1 MELRKIADKLG
12 IGTYPEG
19 LESVQ
24 PVDICDEAQIAAL
37 QEEFDLFGEY
47 YEEVLSE
54 ARKVSKDPELRAWGE
69 AVAGYALQASITEF
83 KSTPFPLTEGSVGFL
98 PVLVQL
104 PMVPIAAKNYR
115 SRGFTEEMIKT
126 LFNSYKGCMGVVYS
140 KTGSRGLNRMYF
152 NWLMLYSKA
161 LIFNYK
167 GFQFNVKA
175 FSDQA
180 VILKNRKT
188 DELVPLL
195 RQGEIHKS
203 GMILGAA
210 GCEDK
215 DGSWAAEFLETG
227 DGFYGYPAI
236 NGKVSREK
244 VFYPKAQ
251 WVCALQPGQ
260 FVLSA
265 HLPKGMDISKA
276 SVDEA
281 FNTVKEIANQW
292 YPDFEITALHCGSW
306 LLDPALAD
314 ILGADSKITAYGA
327 RFARYPLMSAG
338 REVFNFV
345 FPPSVTD
352 LGALPENT
360 RLERGLKKLYLN
372 GGYIHAFAGI
382 IL

>member
-12 IGTYPEG
+12 IGAYPEA
-19 LESVQ
+19 LETVA
-24 PVDICDEAQIAAL
+24 PVDICDEARIVAL
-37 QEEFDLFGEY
+37 QEAFDLFGEY

-69 AVAGYALQASITEF
+69 AVAGYAFQASITEF
-83 KSTPFPLTEGSVGFL
+83 RSTPFPLPERSVGFL
-98 PVLVQL
+98 PLLIHL
-104 PMVPIAAKNYR
+104 PMVPVAVKNYR
-115 SRGFTEEMIKT
+115 SRGFSEEMIQA
-126 LFNSYKGCMGVVYS
+126 LLNSYKGCMDVVYS
-140 KTGSRGLNRMYF
+140 KTGNRGLNRLYF

-167 GFQFNVKA
+167 GFQFNVRA

-180 VILKNRKT
+180 VILKNRET
-188 DELVPLL
+188 GELVPLL
-195 RQGEIHKS
+195 RQGEVHKS

-210 GCEDK
+210 GCEDT
-215 DGSWAAEFLETG
+215 DGSWTAEFLETG
-227 DGFYGYPAI
+227 DGFYGYPAVK
-236 NGKVSREK
+236 GKVSGEK
-244 VFYPKAQ
+244 VFFPKEQ
-251 WVCALQPGQ
+251 WVCALRPGQ

-265 HLPKGMDISKA
+265 HLPKGMDISKEN
-276 SVDEA
+276 VDEA
-281 FNTVKEIANQW
+281 FHTVKEIANQW

-306 LLDPALAD
+306 LLDPTLAD
-314 ILGADSKITAYGA
+314 LLGTDSKIAAYGA
-327 RFARYPLMSAG
+327 RFVKYPLLSNG

-345 FPPSVTD
+345 FPPNVTD

-372 GGYIHAFAGI
+372 GGYIHAFGGV